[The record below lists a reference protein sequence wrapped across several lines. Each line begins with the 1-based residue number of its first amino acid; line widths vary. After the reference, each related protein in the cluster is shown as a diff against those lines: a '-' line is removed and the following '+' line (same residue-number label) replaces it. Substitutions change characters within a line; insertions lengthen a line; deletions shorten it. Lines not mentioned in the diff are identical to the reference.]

1 MSRGYPGPPPDYG
14 PGYGNPEY
22 AHPHDGVA
30 QSRLPSSTDPNLR
43 WYMDPSLPNS
53 EYATNPHMHGGPGSQ
68 SLSGFAGEKRRNKLG
83 YHRTSV
89 ACNHCRRRKIRCI
102 PSPHDFHGR
111 CTNCIRLKKECSFIP
126 TDQQASE
133 AQSGSLDPHSD
144 GGIASNT
151 SSPGPPGM
159 ETNSDYSSHVH
170 PAFRAEPSSP
180 WSQPDDRNPN
190 ISRGGMH
197 SDSRFDFGDQTS
209 RGYAPTSQNS
219 PMHLGATNNNEHWRR
234 QHSGSTTNDPGQGR
248 PFVPGT
254 TSRQDLG
261 WRGPLPPA
269 AVFGDKAT
277 GSSGRVGNPLVRP
290 GIDAIPSS
298 APNYADARNTRMG
311 APMHDVPIPYPP
323 MQPRPL
329 PSQALGTWHRQDSA
343 SEPKSG
349 YSPWMYPN
357 SSTGNAGNGSS
368 EN

>member
-1 MSRGYPGPPPDYG
+1 MSRGYPGSPPDYA
-14 PGYGNPEY
+14 PGYGNPE
-22 AHPHDGVA
+22 PHDGVV
-30 QSRLPSSTDPNLR
+30 QSRLPSSTDSNLN
-43 WYMDPSLPNS
+43 WYMDPSHPNS
-53 EYATNPHMHGGPGSQ
+53 EYSTSSHMHGGLGSQ
-68 SLSGFAGEKRRNKLG
+68 SLSSFAGEKRRNKLG

-102 PSPHDFHGR
+102 PSPSDFHGR

-133 AQSGSLDPHSD
+133 AQSRSLDPHSD

-159 ETNSDYSSHVH
+159 ETNSDYSGHVN
-170 PAFRAEPSSP
+170 PAFHAEPFSP
-180 WSQPDDRNPN
+180 WSRSDDRNPN

-197 SDSRFDFGDQTS
+197 ADSRLDFGHQAS
-209 RGYAPTSQNS
+209 RGYAPTSQNA
-219 PMHLGATNNNEHWRR
+219 PMHLGTTSPNEHWRR
-234 QHSGSTTNDPGQGR
+234 QHSNSTTNDPGQGR

-254 TSRQDLG
+254 APRQDGG

-269 AVFGDKAT
+269 SVFGDKAM
-277 GSSGRVGNPLVRP
+277 GSPGRAGNPHVRP
-290 GIDAIPSS
+290 GLDAIPSS
-298 APNYADARNTRMG
+298 APNYADASNTPMG

-343 SEPKSG
+343 SEPQSG
-349 YSPWMYPN
+349 YPSWMYPHG
-357 SSTGNAGNGSS
+357 STGNAMPGNGSS